1 MGYGTWASEEG
12 LTWTPYV
19 MQGMGG
25 VLTIIWY
32 PCMRATM

>member
-25 VLTIIWY
+25 
-32 PCMRATM
+32 